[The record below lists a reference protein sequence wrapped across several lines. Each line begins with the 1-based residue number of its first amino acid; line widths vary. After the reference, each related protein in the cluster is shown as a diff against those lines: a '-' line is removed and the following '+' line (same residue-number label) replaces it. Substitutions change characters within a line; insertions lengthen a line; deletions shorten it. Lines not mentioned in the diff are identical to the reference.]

1 MHPLPVMPEVGLF
14 DQPAVRGFDQ
24 VDPWLRQGSEHRLE
38 FGAEGTGE
46 PHRAGPG
53 SVSAAVELDVAAVV
67 VELVFGSG
75 AVGVDPV
82 DHLGG
87 EHAEFGDGVDVGEPD
102 QQLFPFVDVNRVE
115 AAPVDLSQR
124 PFDDRHLLRADP
136 PGLLRRREMRPQR
149 SARGWPSMLV
159 RSPTA
164 AAARTRRDASPGD
177 SRSTLINTRIIDGWV
192 NASGRFRVSASPI
205 KAWSISGIRFR
216 VCSRFCIT
224 EINFALSKLLK
235 ARSANALSR

>member
-1 MHPLPVMPEVGLF
+1 MTS
-14 DQPAVRGFDQ
+14 
-24 VDPWLRQGSEHRLE
+24 VDPRLGQGSEHGLQ

-46 PHRAGPG
+46 PQGAGPG
-53 SVSAAVELDVAAVV
+53 SVPALVELDVAAVV

-82 DHLGG
+82 DHLRG

-102 QQLFPFVDVNRVE
+102 QQLFPLLDVGGVE
-115 AAPVDLSQR
+115 AAPVDLGQG

-136 PGLLRRREMRPQR
+136 PGLLRRRQMRPERGQGLAEHAGPLTDR
-149 SARGWPSMLV
+149 SRGPDPPG
-159 RSPTA
+159 RF
-164 AAARTRRDASPGD
+164 TRG

-216 VCSRFCIT
+216 VCSRSCIT
-224 EINFALSKLLK
+224 PIN
-235 ARSANALSR
+235 RS